1 MEMKS
6 RVTWLSVAVFGC
18 LSVIAGLGYYTW
30 DLHRQVTQLQAGT
43 QTDLSASVARN
54 QPQAQAP
61 KLLPKP
67 QNPFSGNFDPSGR
80 FAEMQMRMDQMMKQ
94 IMPDDPLL
102 NQNVF
107 SMSSTD
113 SPEVTM
119 DESSDKYTVTVKLP
133 KGENMDLNT
142 ELSDN
147 TLTISGQVKTTSK
160 DSSGNFIGQA
170 QSASEFS
177 QSITLADPVTESG
190 MKVDHHG
197 QDIVITIPKQVG

>member
-1 MEMKS
+1 MEMKTK
-6 RVTWLSVAVFGC
+6 VTWLSVAVFGC
-18 LSVIAGLGYYTW
+18 LSVIAGLGYYSW
-30 DLHRQVTQLQAGT
+30 DLHRQVAQLQAGT
-43 QTDLSASVARN
+43 EAELSAPVA
-54 QPQAQAP
+54 QAKAP

-67 QNPFSGNFDPSGR
+67 HNPFSGNFDPSGQ
-80 FAEMQMRMDQMMKQ
+80 FAEMQKRMDRMMKQ

-102 NQNVF
+102 NQNAF

-160 DSSGNFIGQA
+160 DSAGNFIGQA
-170 QSASEFS
+170 QSTSEFS

-190 MKVDHHG
+190 MKVDRHG
-197 QDIVITIPKQVG
+197 QNIVITIPKQVG

>member
-1 MEMKS
+1 METKS
-6 RVTWLSVAVFGC
+6 KITWLSVAVFGC

-30 DLHRQVTQLQAGT
+30 DLHRQVAQLQAGT
-43 QTDLSASVARN
+43 GTELSASVA
-54 QPQAQAP
+54 QAQSRTP
-61 KLLPKP
+61 QPLPKA
-67 QNPFSGNFDPSGR
+67 QNPFSGNLDPSR
-80 FAEMQMRMDQMMKQ
+80 QFAEMQKRMDQMMKQ

-102 NQNVF
+102 NQNAF

-119 DESSDKYTVTVKLP
+119 DESSDKYTVTVTLP
-133 KGENMDLNT
+133 KGENMNLNT

-147 TLTISGQVKTTSK
+147 TLTISGQVKTNSK
-160 DSSGNFIGQA
+160 DSSGNFVGQA
-170 QSASEFS
+170 QSTSEFS

-190 MKVDHHG
+190 MKVDRKG